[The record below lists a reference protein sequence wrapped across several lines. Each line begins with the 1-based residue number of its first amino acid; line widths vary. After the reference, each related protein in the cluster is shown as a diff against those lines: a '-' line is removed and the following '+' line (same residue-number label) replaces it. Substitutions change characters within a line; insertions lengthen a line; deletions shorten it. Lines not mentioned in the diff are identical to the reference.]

1 METRSHQSGSPA
13 RLSKSGN
20 AECLTDHGEIEE
32 CYRRILRV
40 VGEDGNRE
48 GLAATPTRAAQ
59 VLYDLTSG
67 YREDL
72 DKIINGAIFDS
83 ESDELI
89 VVRNIE
95 TFSLCEHHMLPFIG
109 RCHVAYVPNGTIIG
123 LSKVPRVV
131 NHFARRLQI
140 QERLT
145 TQIAHT
151 LQKVLGAHGVGV
163 VVEANH
169 LCVMMRGVEKQHS
182 DMKTSCMLGLLRR
195 SATTRAE
202 FLELIH

>member
-1 METRSHQSGSPA
+1 METRSHQPVSLA
-13 RLSKSGN
+13 AVSKSGD
-20 AECLTDHGEIEE
+20 AQRLTDHGEIEE

-40 VGEDGNRE
+40 VGENADRE
-48 GLAATPTRAAQ
+48 GLAATPMRAAQ
-59 VLYDLTSG
+59 ALYDLTSG

-72 DKIINGAIFDS
+72 DKIINGAIFES

-95 TFSLCEHHMLPFIG
+95 TYSLCEHHMLPFIG

-123 LSKVPRVV
+123 LAKVPRVV

-145 TQIAHT
+145 TEIAHT
-151 LQKVLGAHGVGV
+151 LQEILDARGVGV

-195 SATTRAE
+195 SATTRSE